1 MSWHLNRNMSRPVT
15 RSQSYMIKWAVTYE
29 KKIQRRNYL
38 IKNLLYTNK
47 DMFGEENLA
56 QLYRNNKEQTF
67 IEIVIHFL
75 ENMDNYCLKCDE
87 TKIKSIMYRIKS
99 VFYLDHILRRKYKE
113 LYEKV
118 MEIKMEEKLL
128 FSKERLEGE
137 KGEEFLKSVRQY
149 LFTNGNNELMNFQIY
164 YKLLEEMKQ

>member
-1 MSWHLNRNMSRPVT
+1 MSRPIT
-15 RSQSYMIKWAVTYE
+15 RSQSYMSKWAVTYE

-47 DMFGEENLA
+47 DMFGEENLSK
-56 QLYRNNKEQTF
+56 LYRNNKEQVF
-67 IEIVIHFL
+67 IELVICFL
-75 ENMDNYCLKCDE
+75 ENMNEYCMKCDE
-87 TKIKSIMYRIKS
+87 SKIKSVVYRIKS

-113 LYEKV
+113 LYERV
-118 MEIKMEEKLL
+118 MEIKMEENRL

-137 KGEEFLKSVRQY
+137 KGEAFLKSVRQY

-164 YKLLEEMKQ
+164 YKMLEEMKQ